1 MFILIIHLGEEY
13 IVWDKSA
20 SIDFVKPGKGT
31 VYDEI
36 RLEKEQI
43 DEVRKVM
50 DEQGKHIFEFQCE
63 VKDEAGI
70 VIVRMKKGLHVR
82 RKDFAK
88 QKS

>member
-20 SIDFVKPGKGT
+20 SIGFVKPGKGT

-88 QKS
+88 